1 VLTNSSE
8 LENTGSLTN
17 LFNFEDDMTSLA
29 IAFALTWTATA
40 FYVGWIGR
48 NQRKLAK
55 QLDELAVSKPNI
67 GVEPLVETK
76 AA

>member
-1 VLTNSSE
+1 
-8 LENTGSLTN
+8 
-17 LFNFEDDMTSLA
+17 MTSLA

-40 FYVGWIGR
+40 LYVAWIGR

-55 QLDELAVSKPNI
+55 RLDELAVSKPNI
-67 GVEPLVETK
+67 GVEPLVKAK